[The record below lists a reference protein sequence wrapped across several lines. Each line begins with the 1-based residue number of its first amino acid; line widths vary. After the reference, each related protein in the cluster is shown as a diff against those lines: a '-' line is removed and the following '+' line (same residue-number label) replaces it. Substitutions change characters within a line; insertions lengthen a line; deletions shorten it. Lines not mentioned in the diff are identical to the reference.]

1 MRDVSRGR
9 EGRGGV
15 GRREQGC
22 EGGSAEVV
30 GEGGGQVQT
39 GDSEGQGRLQHPAQ
53 VRVDGEATEVFEGQR
68 SGQVQPTPRRQPR
81 TAPAPLYLLQHTTT
95 TTTATPTAAAAV
107 YPHGQVH
114 VVTACRDQLLR
125 HRVLSA
131 TTQQSVKQLDLHSV
145 I

>member
-1 MRDVSRGR
+1 MRDVSR
-9 EGRGGV
+9 GRGGV
-15 GRREQGC
+15 GRREEGC

-95 TTTATPTAAAAV
+95 ATAAAAAV